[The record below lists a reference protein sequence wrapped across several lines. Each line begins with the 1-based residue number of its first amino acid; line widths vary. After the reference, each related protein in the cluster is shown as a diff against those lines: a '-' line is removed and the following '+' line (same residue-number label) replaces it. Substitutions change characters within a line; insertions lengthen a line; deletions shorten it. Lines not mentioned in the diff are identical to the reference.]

1 MKKKDYSDLWSDVK
15 LKNILKP
22 DLLRKYKEAGIQTT
36 GDIITYLM
44 DAYSYCSR
52 NASWP
57 KAHNRFCR
65 DFSNQYVDEDGTIAW
80 IRLLYDIPLGSS
92 PQLK

>member
-1 MKKKDYSDLWSDVK
+1 MKKKDYSNLWSDVN
-15 LKNILKP
+15 LK
-22 DLLRKYKEAGIQTT
+22 DLLKLDLLESYKEAGIQTT

-52 NASWP
+52 YASWA

-65 DFSNQYVDEDGTIAW
+65 DFSNQYVDEDGTIVW
-80 IRLLYDIPLGSS
+80 NSLL
-92 PQLK
+92 

>member
-44 DAYSYCSR
+44 DAYS
-52 NASWP
+52 
-57 KAHNRFCR
+57 
-65 DFSNQYVDEDGTIAW
+65 
-80 IRLLYDIPLGSS
+80 
-92 PQLK
+92 